1 MKMANKFTILLM
13 VVIITP
19 SLPWLKACG
28 MKELIIIVSN
38 ESSQLGRF
46 AQTDPKEGNI
56 QVPI

>member
-1 MKMANKFTILLM
+1 
-13 VVIITP
+13 
-19 SLPWLKACG
+19 

-56 QVPI
+56 QVPILDILFARQVNYYVSIIK